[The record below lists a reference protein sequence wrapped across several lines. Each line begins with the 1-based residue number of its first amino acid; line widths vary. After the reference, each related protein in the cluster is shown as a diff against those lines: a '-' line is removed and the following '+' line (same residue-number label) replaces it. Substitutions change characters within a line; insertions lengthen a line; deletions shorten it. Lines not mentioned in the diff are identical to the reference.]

1 MEADKKFRDTDY
13 LVNYKYKIERM
24 IKPKVFHLQSTAQD
38 RFVTNKKFIAE
49 LMFDEG
55 DIVERNVKNLDD
67 FGNFETNEMPRPA
80 VQAHIGKPVYRIFH
94 SRHPFARLRS
104 AYTDKFCHWQAK
116 SSNSNTSSHDK
127 MFRNQY
133 TNSLFKIYWDHAKV
147 FETKKSLK
155 RKPKNCAT
163 SFYAY
168 LQFIING
175 QGLGKLSNQHWES
188 MVEVCGACIGDY
200 NIFTH
205 LESIDEDVEFL
216 EKLFGLERL
225 GKFPSWR
232 VSSGSGKDEKKKT
245 MLDIEEELK
254 THYSVLD
261 KTDMLKLYKIYEYD
275 FRLFGYDPEPFLSL

>member
-1 MEADKKFRDTDY
+1 M
-13 LVNYKYKIERM
+13 
-24 IKPKVFHLQSTAQD
+24 
-38 RFVTNKKFIAE
+38 
-49 LMFDEG
+49 
-55 DIVERNVKNLDD
+55 
-67 FGNFETNEMPRPA
+67 
-80 VQAHIGKPVYRIFH
+80 
-94 SRHPFARLRS
+94 
-104 AYTDKFCHWQAK
+104 
-116 SSNSNTSSHDK
+116 
-127 MFRNQY
+127 
-133 TNSLFKIYWDHAKV
+133 
-147 FETKKSLK
+147 
-155 RKPKNCAT
+155 
-163 SFYAY
+163 
-168 LQFIING
+168 
-175 QGLGKLSNQHWES
+175 
-188 MVEVCGACIGDY
+188 EVCGACIGDY